1 MVPPNFSQKTIC
13 IDGFYLMIALNFG
26 NVALLK
32 EKAFQ
37 LLALKLTVQGSF
49 SDCLGELKQEFCI
62 KLIFENDSLLLT
74 FHLFDIWFFDY
85 VTRLLCKATYVF
97 SVSFF
102 FFDALSYIERIFLS

>member
-62 KLIFENDSLLLT
+62 KLIFANDS
-74 FHLFDIWFFDY
+74 
-85 VTRLLCKATYVF
+85 
-97 SVSFF
+97 
-102 FFDALSYIERIFLS
+102 